1 MSSSNNNNNN
11 DKKPE
16 MGESNGPEK
25 VNPYDPEVIK
35 RKKIIIAEMVKN
47 GKAIDRAAVIENT
60 TDPRIL
66 QDNTKLIY
74 NPNPPTKADL
84 ALMEECYIQLNKDA
98 ISTFN
103 YYYGNNTISPLQLNQ
118 MLGAN
123 YCAFLNEFASAF
135 PEPVKKPLKTEAVA
149 HLFGMLCHILD
160 VNPVDAI
167 PPEVYEELK
176 NKKDD
181 NKQ

>member
-1 MSSSNNNNNN
+1 MSNNNEG
-11 DKKPE
+11 KKKE
-16 MGESNGPEK
+16 EGNEK

-47 GKAIDRAAVIENT
+47 GKAVDRAVIET

-66 QDNTKLIY
+66 QDTTKLIY
-74 NPNPPTKADL
+74 NPNPPSKADL

-135 PEPVKKPLKTEAVA
+135 PDQIKKSLKTEAVA

-176 NKKDD
+176 NKKNGSNDS
-181 NKQ
+181 NP